1 MQEGDG
7 KDCSEKVFLSLHSS
21 THLSI
26 EVALR
31 TIKVYKDCAPY
42 FIFQACF

>member
-31 TIKVYKDCAPY
+31 TIKVFKDCAHY
-42 FIFQACF
+42 FTLQAHC